1 MGFAEIKK
9 SVNTDLNTPL
19 NHLSWL
25 NDYKV
30 FGNASYV
37 FRNKAILN
45 ELYHSYTIV
54 MNDESI
60 YTEAFD
66 AIAVEGS
73 NVGKALAAIN
83 GIDSAETLKT
93 LSAMNAVANSETAMN
108 AVLNSETAMNAVLN
122 SETAMNA
129 VANSETAMNAVAN
142 SETAMNAVLNSETA
156 MNAVT
161 ASEKAMNNIVKSTL
175 GWNAK
180 KPFFMKVN
188 EVVDYAKN
196 VFDVLQDTTLFQY
209 VVSDA
214 QDGTSSLNQYCTES
228 YATKNG
234 IIACALGCWNQNS
247 SYGTRLSING
257 DIIKELTYPNCPI
270 QPKSVTSDNVNAIA
284 IPTATFSDISDGYA
298 AIKVYKAI

>member
-1 MGFAEIKK
+1 MDFAEIKK
-9 SVNTDLNTPL
+9 SVNSDLNTPL

-30 FGNASYV
+30 FGNDSYV

-60 YTEAFD
+60 YMEAFD

-83 GIDSAETLKT
+83 GIESAETLKT
-93 LSAMNAVANSETAMN
+93 LSAMNAVA
-108 AVLNSETAMNAVLN
+108 N

-247 SYGTRLSING
+247 GYGTRLSING

>member
-1 MGFAEIKK
+1 MDFAEIKK
-9 SVNTDLNTPL
+9 SVNSDLNTPL

-30 FGNASYV
+30 FGNDSYV

-60 YTEAFD
+60 YMEAFD

-83 GIDSAETLKT
+83 GIESAETLKT
-93 LSAMNAVANSETAMN
+93 LS
-108 AVLNSETAMNAVLN
+108 
-122 SETAMNA
+122 
-129 VANSETAMNAVAN
+129 AMNAVAN

-247 SYGTRLSING
+247 GYGTRLSING

>member
-1 MGFAEIKK
+1 MSWPEIKK
-9 SVNTDLNTPL
+9 AVNSDISTPL

-83 GIDSAETLKT
+83 GIESAGTLKT

-129 VANSETAMNAVAN
+129 VA
-142 SETAMNAVLNSETA
+142 NSETA

-247 SYGTRLSING
+247 GYGTRLSING

-284 IPTATFSDISDGYA
+284 IPTATFSDISDGFA
-298 AIKVYKAI
+298 AIRVYEAK